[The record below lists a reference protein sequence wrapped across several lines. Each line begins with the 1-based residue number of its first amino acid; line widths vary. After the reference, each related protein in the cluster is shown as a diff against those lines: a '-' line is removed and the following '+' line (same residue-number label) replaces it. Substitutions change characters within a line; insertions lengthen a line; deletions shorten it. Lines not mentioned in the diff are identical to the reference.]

1 MTQKTVI
8 PKLILPSIAALHRI
22 VKKPPF
28 QCMKRSI
35 DALFQAFSLGKAHQ
49 YCASS
54 FHFLNIPILRVHLVK
69 GEVFM
74 RSLSRALFQTLFA
87 VLCIFA
93 VAAAHAGAPQVKT
106 QVPGYYRHMLGSYE
120 VTALFDGVIEL
131 DAKLLK
137 NTTPA
142 QVQTLLAR
150 MFRVNP
156 TQTAV
161 NAYLINT
168 GNQLVLVDTGAAAAF
183 GPSLGKI
190 MDNLKAAGYAP
201 EQIDHVLITHLHGDH
216 VNGLIDAQGNAV
228 FANAT
233 VHVAAKETAFWLN
246 AGIMAKAPKDAQGF
260 FKMAQ
265 AAVAPYQAAGKLKT
279 FEGDAELLPG
289 IKPVALYGHT
299 PGHSGYAVASQGK
312 SLLIWGDIVH
322 NAAVQFANPKVT
334 IEFDTDQKA
343 AQATRARLLAQTAK
357 DKTLV
362 AGMHLAFPG
371 IGHVRAEGAG
381 KYEWVPIDFAPLPA
395 K

>member
-1 MTQKTVI
+1 
-8 PKLILPSIAALHRI
+8 
-22 VKKPPF
+22 
-28 QCMKRSI
+28 
-35 DALFQAFSLGKAHQ
+35 
-49 YCASS
+49 
-54 FHFLNIPILRVHLVK
+54 
-69 GEVFM
+69 M
-74 RSLSRALFQTLFA
+74 RSFSRNVVMSVLA
-87 VLCIFA
+87 VLCML
-93 VAAAHAGAPQVKT
+93 AGAATQAIAPQAKT
-106 QVPGYYRHMLGSYE
+106 QVPGYYRHMLGSFE

-131 DAKLLK
+131 DTKLLK

-161 NAYLINT
+161 NAYLVNT
-168 GNQLVLVDTGAAAAF
+168 GSQLVLVDTGAATAY
-183 GPSLGKI
+183 GPALGKI
-190 MDNLKAAGYAP
+190 LENMKAAGYAP
-201 EQIDHVLITHLHGDH
+201 EQVDHVLVTHLHGDH
-216 VNGLIDAQGNAV
+216 MNGLIDAQGKMV

-246 AGIMAKAPKDAQGF
+246 NDIMAKAPKDAQGF

-279 FEGDAELLPG
+279 FEGVAELLPG

-299 PGHSGYAVASQGK
+299 PGHSGYAFTSQGK

-322 NAAVQFANPKVT
+322 NAAVQFANPRVT
-334 IEFDTDQKA
+334 IEFDTDQKT
-343 AQATRARLLAQTAK
+343 AQATRARIFAQTAK

>member
-1 MTQKTVI
+1 MQIFSRVFLRGALALSCMFAT
-8 PKLILPSIAALHRI
+8 AA
-22 VKKPPF
+22 V
-28 QCMKRSI
+28 QS
-35 DALFQAFSLGKAHQ
+35 
-49 YCASS
+49 
-54 FHFLNIPILRVHLVK
+54 
-69 GEVFM
+69 
-74 RSLSRALFQTLFA
+74 
-87 VLCIFA
+87 
-93 VAAAHAGAPQVKT
+93 GAPQAKT
-106 QVPGYYRHMLGSYE
+106 QVPGYYRHMLGSFE

-161 NAYLINT
+161 NAYLVNT

-183 GPSLGKI
+183 GPALGKI
-190 MDNLKAAGYAP
+190 LENMKAAGYTP
-201 EQIDHVLITHLHGDH
+201 SQVDHVLVTHLHGDH
-216 VNGLIDAQGNAV
+216 INGLIDAQGKPV
-228 FANAT
+228 FTNAT

-246 AGIMAKAPKDAQGF
+246 PDIMAKAPKEVQGF

-265 AAVAPYQAAGKLKT
+265 AAVAPYQAEGKLKT

-289 IKPVALYGHT
+289 IKPMALYGHT
-299 PGHSGYAVASQGK
+299 PGHSGYVFTSQDK

-334 IEFDTDQKA
+334 IEFDTNQKL
-343 AQATRARLLAQTAK
+343 AQATRTRIFAQTAK

-371 IGHVRAEGAG
+371 IGHVRAQGG
-381 KYEWVPIDFAPLPA
+381 GNYEWVPIDFAPLLN